1 MLSLSIRIQRLL
13 PETAATIRSPCRIMA
28 GIPRSMY
35 ASHKQSVHRFLF
47 FGTISTP
54 AEYHPCVTITLVAL
68 VVNRRN
74 LHSEIV
80 SLKNVIRDTHLSNNH
95 GKRSPAAAG
104 DPFLS

>member
-1 MLSLSIRIQRLL
+1 
-13 PETAATIRSPCRIMA
+13 MA
-28 GIPRSMY
+28 GIPWSMY

-80 SLKNVIRDTHLSNNH
+80 SLKNVIRDTHLSKNH